1 MYRIPRLAIIL
12 ILMIVCA
19 YSADLQK
26 VEGKE
31 RVVCMGDEITKGYWR
46 EELIGNGTCWV
57 DILAAYNSDIEVI
70 NAGVDGM
77 EAGKVAYLQGVLDE
91 YPDADTYI
99 IYFGINDIKRITSI
113 DPGGAASVG
122 AKVLRMVR
130 KIKLSAPKAR
140 IVLVAPQRIEYAG
153 LSAENKAAG
162 YNANSE
168 VLCDMIA
175 GSIKVVAER
184 EQVEFVSLL
193 DQITPNMLADG
204 VRPNRE
210 GHAEIAKIIW
220 NKLDNPGSGSGE
232 DILSVQM
239 APPPVGVPA
248 VNEQG
253 TETIIAGVNNDI
265 QELAG
270 IGSRVEVVESKEQYI
285 DGRATKFVDK
295 ALTAGIVSK
304 NAYDIGNKLAGV
316 VLDKI
321 EGILIRE
328 VDVVMAA
335 QFADKSLSS
344 DGIAQEGNVQYN
356 LPEPSSVASFITKI
370 EAENNNYELLA
381 SAVDWDGVEVE
392 RNIDKV
398 KKISVQKVK
407 KEEKIVAAKTEI
419 DLQKNAEKD
428 IISQKEIIEVWLPEL
443 ELIEDNTKDRAK
455 IINNLEI
462 TEKEA
467 VALNSTEVKEVFAIL
482 EPIEYTGYE
491 VLIHTGIGK

>member
-1 MYRIPRLAIIL
+1 MYRIPRLAVIL

-19 YSADLQK
+19 YCADLQK

-31 RVVCMGDEITKGYWR
+31 KVVCMGDEITKGYWR

-57 DILAAYNSDIEVI
+57 DILAAYNSDMEVI

-77 EAGKVAYLQGVLDE
+77 EAGKVAYLQGILDE

-130 KIKLSAPKAR
+130 KIKQSAPKAR
-140 IVLVAPQRIEYAG
+140 IVLVAPQRIESAG

-193 DQITPNMLADG
+193 DQITPKMLADG

-220 NKLDNPGSGSGE
+220 NKLKNPGSRSEE

-239 APPPVGVPA
+239 APPPIGVPA
-248 VNEQG
+248 VSEQG
-253 TETIIAGVNNDI
+253 TEAIIEGINNDI

-270 IGSRVEVVESKEQYI
+270 IGSRVEIVESKQQHI

-295 ALTAGIVSK
+295 AQTAGIVSK
-304 NAYDIGNKLAGV
+304 NAYEIGNNLAGV

-321 EGILIRE
+321 EGILIRK

-335 QFADKSLSS
+335 QFADKDLGS
-344 DGIAQEGNVQYN
+344 DGITQVSYVKYN
-356 LPEPSSVASFITKI
+356 LPDPSSVASFITNI
-370 EAENNNYELLA
+370 EAKNNDYELLA
-381 SAVDWDGVEVE
+381 NAVNWDEVEVE
-392 RNIDKV
+392 RNIDNIKTLSPEEV
-398 KKISVQKVK
+398 KN
-407 KEEKIVAAKTEI
+407 EEKIVTAKPEI

-455 IINNLEI
+455 VINNLEI
-462 TEKEA
+462 AEKEA
-467 VALNSTEVKEVFAIL
+467 VALKSTEVKEVFAIS